1 MMCPF
6 NSTSA
11 HRLAAIRALG
21 GREGRGG
28 EGGEGRGRRGGEGRG
43 GEGKEGRGRRGG
55 EGRGGEVDNR
65 VRAIKMCELSM
76 RNTIR
81 PF

>member
-1 MMCPF
+1 MCPF

-11 HRLAAIRALG
+11 HRLAAIITLG
-21 GREGRGG
+21 GREGRR
-28 EGGEGRGRRGGEGRG
+28 GEGRGEEGRG
-43 GEGKEGRGRRGG
+43 GEERGEEGRGG

-65 VRAIKMCELSM
+65 VRATKMCKLSM